1 VRAVGVT
8 AILALGIV
16 GMSLLA
22 EAQQPSRVPKVGYL
36 LPGAVSAPSAPRHP
50 NLTAFLNGLR
60 ELGYVDGRNIVI
72 EYRYAERRFDRF
84 PNLAAELVRL
94 KVDVI
99 VCAGGPASLY
109 AARDATRS
117 IPIVMITSARD
128 PVSEG
133 LVASL
138 ARPGGNITGLT
149 QLAELFSKR
158 LELLKEA
165 VPALARVGHLWDLN
179 IGPYAVLK
187 TTEDATRSLGLELIP
202 YEVRGAGDFEAAFE
216 AAVRQRV
223 GAVVVSGTPLTST
236 YRDRIAAL
244 AVKHGL
250 PAISSWRYHADA
262 GLLMTYGPHL
272 PDLYRRAASYV
283 DKILKGAKPAELP
296 VEQPTRFEMV
306 LNLKAAKTLGLTL
319 PQSLL
324 IRADDVIQ

>member
-1 VRAVGVT
+1 MA
-8 AILALGIV
+8 GIA
-16 GMSLLA
+16 LLA
-22 EAQQPSRVPKVGYL
+22 EAQQLSRVPKVGYL
-36 LPGAVSAPSAPRHP
+36 LPSSAPPPSGPRHP
-50 NLTAFLNGLR
+50 NLTAFLNGLH
-60 ELGYVDGRNIVI
+60 ELGYVDGRNIII
-72 EYRYAERRFDRF
+72 EYRYAERNADRF
-84 PNLAAELVRL
+84 LSLAAELVRL

-99 VCAGGPASLY
+99 VAAGGPPSLY
-109 AARDATRS
+109 AARDATKT

-149 QLAELFSKR
+149 QLAELHAKR
-158 LELLKEA
+158 VALLKEA
-165 VPALARVGHLWDLN
+165 VPALTRVGHLWDLN
-179 IGPYAVLK
+179 HGPYAVSK
-187 TTEDATRSLGLELIP
+187 TTEEVTRSLGLELIP
-202 YEVRGAGDFEAAFE
+202 FEVRRGGDFEAAFD
-216 AAVRQRV
+216 AAVRARV
-223 GAVVVSGTPLTST
+223 GAVVVAGTPLAGTN
-236 YRDRIAAL
+236 RDRIAAL

-283 DKILKGAKPAELP
+283 NKILKGAKPSDLP

-306 LNLKAAKTLGLTL
+306 LNLKAAKALGLTL